1 MSPSRGELTSL
12 QRLVSKLGLVG
23 GTPGPSHSPAVFR
36 HRLRPLRRIYRLSL
50 ECPGEAVPNGPLPS
64 PKDNSGHSVELY
76 RDIIEPKQPSRLS
89 LGRQKLSNVN
99 WKTTRGAIACWLR
112 SLIIVASFAI
122 TTTEASG
129 GKIRVGFINPTGSPE
144 FWLLVSSTMR
154 AAAAELGI
162 DVDIRYT
169 QRSYD
174 KAIALAQNFL
184 SERPPPDY
192 LIATNDLGAGGPII
206 KLADSANVP
215 IILLDND
222 VDQKEWTEYGEPRTK
237 YRHWLGSLVPDH
249 EGGGYRVAEAVLT
262 EAMHVK
268 NNPPLRMLAL
278 AGDIGTPASN
288 DRVRGLHRAVNV
300 MSKLLGPG
308 SVQLVDVR
316 NLDWTEEGAQASVRE
331 FIRAGQRIDAVWAA
345 NDQMAFGAIRALREA
360 GYKPGVDVVVGG
372 LDWSQGGIDRVL
384 KGEMVV
390 TYGGHFLGGAWAMVI
405 LRDYHDGRDF
415 AEEDVRLQFPMSAI
429 DLPVARRFPEIGNVD
444 WRNVDFTRFS
454 KARNPK
460 ITHYNFTPDA
470 VLGQLPSRD

>member
-1 MSPSRGELTSL
+1 MNPSRGELTSL
-12 QRLVSKLGLVG
+12 LVRVVAWPLLGQ
-23 GTPGPSHSPAVFR
+23 
-36 HRLRPLRRIYRLSL
+36 
-50 ECPGEAVPNGPLPS
+50 VPRT
-64 PKDNSGHSVELY
+64 V
-76 RDIIEPKQPSRLS
+76 I
-89 LGRQKLSNVN
+89 

-112 SLIIVASFAI
+112 SLILVASLAI
-122 TTTEASG
+122 TTTGASG
-129 GKIRVGFINPTGSPE
+129 GNIRVGFINPTGSPE

-162 DVDIRYT
+162 DVDIRHT

-174 KAIALAQNFL
+174 KAIALARDFL

-192 LIATNDLGAGGPII
+192 LIATNDLGAGGAII
-206 KLADSANVP
+206 KLADAANVR
-215 IILLDND
+215 IVLLDND
-222 VDQKEWTEYGEPRTK
+222 LDQKEWAEYGEPRTK

-262 EAMHVK
+262 EAMRIK

-288 DRVRGLHRAVNV
+288 DRVRGLKRAVGV
-300 MSKLLGPG
+300 MSKLLGPA

-316 NLDWTEEGAQASVRE
+316 NLDWTEEGAQASIKQFV
-331 FIRAGQRIDAVWAA
+331 RAGQRIDAVWAA

-372 LDWSQGGIDRVL
+372 FNWSQGGIDRVL
-384 KGEMVV
+384 NGEMVV

-405 LRDYHDGRDF
+405 LRDYHNARDF
-415 AEEDVRLQFPMSAI
+415 AEEDVRLQFPMGAV
-429 DLPVARRFPEIGNVD
+429 DLPVARRFPEIGKLD

-454 KARNPK
+454 KTRNPE
-460 ITHYNFTPDA
+460 ITRYNFTPDA
-470 VLGQLPSRD
+470 VLSQLQSIH

>member
-1 MSPSRGELTSL
+1 MKLPRRRFL
-12 QRLVSKLGLVG
+12 QLAAGAAAL
-23 GTPGPSHSPAVFR
+23 PAV
-36 HRLRPLRRIYRLSL
+36 
-50 ECPGEAVPNGPLPS
+50 
-64 PKDNSGHSVELY
+64 
-76 RDIIEPKQPSRLS
+76 SRVARAQGSRFTGAEFGRGGGLA
-89 LGRQKLSNVN
+89 RQKN
-99 WKTTRGAIACWLR
+99 I
-112 SLIIVASFAI
+112 
-122 TTTEASG
+122 TTEASG
-129 GKIRVGFINPTGSPE
+129 GKIRVGFINPTRSPE

-174 KAIALAQNFL
+174 KAIALARDFL

-192 LIATNDLGAGGPII
+192 LIATNDLGAGGAII
-206 KLADSANVP
+206 KLADAANVP

-222 VDQKEWTEYGEPRTK
+222 VDQNEWAEYGEPRTK

-249 EGGGYRVAEAVLT
+249 EGGGYGVAEAVLT
-262 EAMHVK
+262 EAMRVK
-268 NNPPLRMLAL
+268 NNPPLRVLAL
-278 AGDIGTPASN
+278 AGDVGTPATN
-288 DRVRGLHRAVNV
+288 DRVRGLKRAVGV
-300 MSKLLGPG
+300 MSKLLGLG

-316 NLDWTEEGAQASVRE
+316 NLDWTEEAAQASVRE
-331 FIRAGQRIDAVWAA
+331 FVHGGQRIDAVWAA
-345 NDQMAFGAIRALREA
+345 NDLMAFGAITALREA

-372 LDWSQGGIDRVL
+372 LNWSQGGIDRVL

-415 AEEDVRLQFPMSAI
+415 AEEDVRLQFPMGAI

-454 KARNPK
+454 KTRNPK
-460 ITHYNFTPDA
+460 ITHYDFRPDS
-470 VLGQLPSRD
+470 VLSQLLSIPSRP